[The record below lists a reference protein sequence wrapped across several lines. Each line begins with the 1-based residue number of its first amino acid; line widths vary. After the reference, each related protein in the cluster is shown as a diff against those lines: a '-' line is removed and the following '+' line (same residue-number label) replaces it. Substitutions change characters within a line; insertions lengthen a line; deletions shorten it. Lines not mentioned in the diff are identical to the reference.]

1 MEKEFLKCNLCP
13 RNCNINRYETLGF
26 CMAPPKIKIAKADL
40 FFYEEPCISGNNGS
54 GAIFFS
60 HCNLKCI
67 FCQNYEIS
75 TNNIGKEITID
86 KFSDIM
92 INLQNKGALNINLVT
107 PTMYIP
113 LIKKGIIKAKEKGLN
128 IPIIYNTSG
137 YENVEALKTLDGLI
151 DVYLPDFKYYNDNLA
166 YKYSNTKDYKET
178 VKSAVDEMYKQTGKI
193 TFDKNGIIKKG
204 VIVRHLMLPNMEDDS
219 KKIIEYLYKK
229 YKDNIFLSI
238 MNQYTVIRP
247 LKYEELNKTI
257 EEKVYDDVIN
267 YAYDLGIRN
276 AYIQEGG
283 TQKKSFIPDFKNQEF

>member
-1 MEKEFLKCNLCP
+1 MEKEFLNCNLCP

-137 YENVEALKTLDGLI
+137 YENVEALKILDGLI

-166 YKYSNTKDYKET
+166 YKYSNIKNYKET
-178 VKSAVDEMYKQTGKI
+178 VKNAIDEMYRQTGKI

-219 KKIIEYLYKK
+219 KKIIE
-229 YKDNIFLSI
+229 
-238 MNQYTVIRP
+238 
-247 LKYEELNKTI
+247 
-257 EEKVYDDVIN
+257 
-267 YAYDLGIRN
+267 
-276 AYIQEGG
+276 
-283 TQKKSFIPDFKNQEF
+283 

>member
-1 MEKEFLKCNLCP
+1 MEKEFLNCNLCP

-137 YENVEALKTLDGLI
+137 YENVEALKILDGLI

-166 YKYSNTKDYKET
+166 YKYSNIKNYKET
-178 VKSAVDEMYKQTGKI
+178 VKNAVDEMYRQTGKI

-247 LKYEELNKTI
+247 LKYKELNKII

-276 AYIQEGG
+276 AYIQEGR

>member
-1 MEKEFLKCNLCP
+1 MEKEFLNCNLCP

-113 LIKKGIIKAKEKGLN
+113 LIKQVIIKPK
-128 IPIIYNTSG
+128 
-137 YENVEALKTLDGLI
+137 
-151 DVYLPDFKYYNDNLA
+151 
-166 YKYSNTKDYKET
+166 
-178 VKSAVDEMYKQTGKI
+178 
-193 TFDKNGIIKKG
+193 
-204 VIVRHLMLPNMEDDS
+204 
-219 KKIIEYLYKK
+219 
-229 YKDNIFLSI
+229 
-238 MNQYTVIRP
+238 
-247 LKYEELNKTI
+247 
-257 EEKVYDDVIN
+257 
-267 YAYDLGIRN
+267 
-276 AYIQEGG
+276 
-283 TQKKSFIPDFKNQEF
+283 